1 MEFSRQE
8 YWSGLPCPPP
18 ADLPNPGIKPAS
30 LEHLFWARYS
40 CGLVGGRD
48 VKLRCPVS
56 SESRYLSG
64 AKRCVPLTTK
74 AGVGMETLVGCSGA
88 GLPDGSVVKNLAAMQ
103 KTQETQVPSLGRD
116 DSHGGKNGHP
126 TPVFLP
132 RESHG
137 QRSLVGYSP
146 GGCQESDMTEHPLDQ
161 TLKLDEG
168 EPGLLAKRKCRGT
181 PVTRGRG
188 DPHSKKQEGSANTS
202 QPLPGFASRQQSSAA
217 PVKRF
222 SW

>member
-1 MEFSRQE
+1 M
-8 YWSGLPCPPP
+8 PCPPP
-18 ADLPNPGIKPAS
+18 ADLPDPGIKPAS

-40 CGLVGGRD
+40 CGLVGSGN

-56 SESRYLSG
+56 SESRHLSG
-64 AKRCVPLTTK
+64 TK
-74 AGVGMETLVGCSGA
+74 EGAGMETLVGRSGA
-88 GLPDGSVVKNLAAMQ
+88 RLPDGSVVKNLAAMQ
-103 KTQETQVPSLGRD
+103 KTQETQVPSPGRD
-116 DSHGGKNGHP
+116 DSHGGKNGNP

-132 RESHG
+132 GESHG

-146 GGCQESDMTEHPLDQ
+146 GGCQESDTTEHPLDQ
-161 TLKLDEG
+161 TLELDEG